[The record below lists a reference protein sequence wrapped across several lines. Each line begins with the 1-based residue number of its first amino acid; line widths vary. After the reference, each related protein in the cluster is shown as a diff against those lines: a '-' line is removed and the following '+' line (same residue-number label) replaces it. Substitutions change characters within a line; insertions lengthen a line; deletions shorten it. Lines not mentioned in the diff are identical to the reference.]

1 MIDQIHIGNGMESII
16 TLIIRRCTHAV
27 VASVYD
33 QIFPILDKLS
43 TVPTA

>member
-1 MIDQIHIGNGMESII
+1 MINQIHIENGMESII

-33 QIFPILDKLS
+33 QIYPTLDKLR